1 MIRSLAH
8 RVDSDARFAPRRLL
22 TILIPTG
29 LFWLVMRHAPYWFF
43 LHVGHALK
51 ESVGPESRYA
61 HGEVTIAGELSYLL
75 AAALMSIA
83 TISALRISMAR
94 RVGTHP
100 LVFLALVPAW
110 FDALIFVVTFPL
122 AFVALPLYVA
132 YHVTLLVARA
142 LNGRALLARLIV
154 PRESK
159 LPTNVIRLATG
170 DAHSTST

>member
-8 RVDSDARFAPRRLL
+8 RLDSDARFAPRRLL
-22 TILIPTG
+22 TILAPTG
-29 LFWLVMRHAPYWFF
+29 LFWLVMQHAPYWFV
-43 LHVGHALK
+43 LHVGHAFK

-61 HGEVTIAGELSYLL
+61 QGELRVAGEFGYLL

-110 FDALIFVVTFPL
+110 FDAVIFIVTLPL
-122 AFVALPLYVA
+122 AYVALPLYVA
-132 YHVTLLVARA
+132 YHITLLVARA
-142 LNGRALLARLIV
+142 LNGRALIARLIV
-154 PRESK
+154 PREPK
-159 LPTNVIRLATG
+159 LPTNVIRFPAG
-170 DAHSTST
+170 DAHPS